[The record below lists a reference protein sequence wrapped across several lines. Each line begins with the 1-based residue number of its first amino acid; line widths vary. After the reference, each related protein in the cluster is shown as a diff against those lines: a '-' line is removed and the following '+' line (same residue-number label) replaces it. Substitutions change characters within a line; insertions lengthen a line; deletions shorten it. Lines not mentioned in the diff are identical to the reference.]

1 MSLYCLWPNK
11 ALDVVI
17 DPFVSSKVVLIIY
30 PNCGSCLATVQEGL
44 SRKERLALKVAE
56 AAQQE
61 AIQKL
66 SLQRAKAEAAALE
79 GASWGMMEDAEED
92 EEEEVY
98 PNNNLPSNM
107 HMSTD
112 GDKDSTF
119 C

>member
-1 MSLYCLWPNK
+1 M
-11 ALDVVI
+11 
-17 DPFVSSKVVLIIY
+17 
-30 PNCGSCLATVQEGL
+30 ATVQEGL

-92 EEEEVY
+92 EEDEVY

>member
-1 MSLYCLWPNK
+1 M
-11 ALDVVI
+11 
-17 DPFVSSKVVLIIY
+17 
-30 PNCGSCLATVQEGL
+30 
-44 SRKERLALKVAE
+44 KVAE
-56 AAQQE
+56 AAQHE

-98 PNNNLPSNM
+98 PNNSLIASLPSNM
-107 HMSTD
+107 HMFTD